1 MESKLV
7 LDVINYKLKL
17 YEFRNVF
24 IDVDFEILFL
34 IKMIV
39 KGRKFGFEFGEFEV
53 LLRKIY
59 LFFLFVDDLY

>member
-24 IDVDFEILFL
+24 IDVDFKILFL

-53 LLRKIY
+53 LLR
-59 LFFLFVDDLY
+59 

>member
-39 KGRKFGFEFGEFEV
+39 KGRKFGFEFGELEV
-53 LLRKIY
+53 LLR
-59 LFFLFVDDLY
+59 